1 MESNGHTIRLPLGWR
16 VERDR
21 PVGVT
26 MYTESG
32 EVVAQSARDT
42 AAFRR
47 LAIEGWSKR
56 SLHDNGEDA

>member
-1 MESNGHTIRLPLGWR
+1 VESNGYMIRLPLGWR

-21 PVGVT
+21 LVGVT

-32 EVVAQSARDT
+32 EVVAQSPRDT
-42 AAFRR
+42 AVFRR
-47 LAIEGWSKR
+47 LAIESWSKR